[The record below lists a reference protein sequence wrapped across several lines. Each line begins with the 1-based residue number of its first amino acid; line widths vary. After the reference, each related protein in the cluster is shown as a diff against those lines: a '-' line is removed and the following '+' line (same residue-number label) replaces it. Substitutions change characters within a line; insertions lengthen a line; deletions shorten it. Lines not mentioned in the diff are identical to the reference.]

1 MPSNSSDQISQT
13 SCWLQIPLPT
23 GGAELKRKKG
33 ASLLHQ
39 EVGNSTSGP
48 SGVSMQYGRSVSSAL
63 LWYTKPC
70 FFRSSMV
77 CLLGSADGD
86 REPSGVT
93 PSTFLKMSRLFT
105 SSASSSSRPLRDEGR
120 SWR

>member
-1 MPSNSSDQISQT
+1 M
-13 SCWLQIPLPT
+13 PLPT
-23 GGAELKRKKG
+23 GGLELKRKKG

-48 SGVSMQYGRSVSSAL
+48 REVSMQYGRSVSRAV
-63 LWYTKPC
+63 LWETKHA
-70 FFRSSMV
+70 FWSSSMV
-77 CLLGSADGD
+77 CWLGSAEGE
-86 REPSGVT
+86 REPRGVT

-105 SSASSSSRPLRDEGR
+105 RSASSSSRLFREDGR